1 MTVNSQ
7 ELVDVSHGKAGQQS
21 GLLASHQNSQEI
33 MLVLEQ
39 LIQLFCLKL
48 MALKEQLSQ
57 RTYQNHRTAKIAGL
71 LPAQKS
77 LEL

>member
-1 MTVNSQ
+1 VTVNSQ
-7 ELVDVSHGKAGQQS
+7 ELMYVSHGKAAQQS
-21 GLLASHQNSQEI
+21 CLLASHQNSQEI

-57 RTYQNHRTAKIAGL
+57 KTYKNHRTAKIAGL
-71 LPAQKS
+71 AVASTKKP
-77 LEL
+77 